1 MRNRWLA
8 AGGLTAVAFAAAAC
22 GTSPY
27 GSSGASSA
35 SSGSSPS
42 QAAVPSSS
50 AAVTL
55 KTEKTT
61 GGTILT
67 SAGGYVLY
75 YFTADKPGSG
85 VSTCTGSCAST
96 WPPLT
101 GTVQPPPGATMPGPL
116 GMITRADGTKQVTI
130 NGYPIYLYSGDQTP
144 GQANGNG
151 AGGKWHVVPIMGSV
165 AASTSPTSASTG
177 SSSGSGGGGY
187 GGGGY

>member
-8 AGGLTAVAFAAAAC
+8 AGGLTVVAFAAAAC
-22 GTSPY
+22 GT
-27 GSSGASSA
+27 GSNGPSGAGSA
-35 SSGSSPS
+35 SSGSSAS
-42 QAAVPSSS
+42 AAVPSSS
-50 AAVTL
+50 ASVTL
-55 KTEKTT
+55 KTAKTSA
-61 GGTILT
+61 GTVLT

-101 GTVQPPPGATMPGPL
+101 GTVQAPPGVTMPGPL
-116 GMITRADGTKQVTI
+116 GVITRADGTKQVTI

-151 AGGKWHVVPIMGSV
+151 AGGKWHVVPITGST
-165 AASTSPTSASTG
+165 AASTSPTAGSTS
-177 SSSGSGGGGY
+177 SSSGSGGGG
-187 GGGGY
+187 GGY

>member
-22 GTSPY
+22 GTNSY
-27 GSSGASSA
+27 GSPGTGSA
-35 SSGSSPS
+35 STGSSPS
-42 QAAVPSSS
+42 GQAAVPSSS

-55 KTEKTT
+55 KIEKTT
-61 GGTILT
+61 AGTILT

-75 YFTADKPGSG
+75 YFTEDKASSG
-85 VSTCTGSCAST
+85 TSTCTGSCAST

-151 AGGKWHVVPIMGSV
+151 AGGKWHVVPVTGS
-165 AASTSPTSASTG
+165 ASASTSPTSASTG
-177 SSSGSGGGGY
+177 SSSGSGGGG
-187 GGGGY
+187 GY